1 MLEQHVEI
9 INERGMHARAA
20 SKFVHLASSFDCQI
34 KLIKGTV
41 EVDGKSILG
50 LLLLQG
56 AKGTTM
62 TIKTDGGDEQEAMDA
77 LTGLI
82 NDKFGESK

>member
-1 MLEQHVEI
+1 MIEKDIEI

-20 SKFVHLASSFDCQI
+20 SKFVHLASNFSSLI
-34 KLIKGTV
+34 KIIKGTV

-56 AKGTTM
+56 AKGTTI
-62 TIKTDGGDEQEAMDA
+62 TLRTEGEDEAEAMDA
-77 LTGLI
+77 LVGLI
-82 NDKFGESK
+82 QDKFGESR